1 MAAPSDSAAPPKTT
15 FSALAVFAERRT
27 LVMLALGFS
36 SGLPFY
42 LVFDT
47 LSAWL
52 RDDGLSL
59 EIIGYFSLATLVY
72 SFKFLWAPL
81 VDRTTIPVLTGWLGH
96 RRSWMLLCQALIMV
110 GLWLIAGGNPQTA
123 LGTMA
128 VFAILTGF
136 AGATQDVVLD
146 AWRIEV
152 ADESRQGP
160 MAAAYQWGFR
170 VALLVSGALPL
181 ILAQAYSW
189 QLSYAVMAALML
201 VGMTATLLA
210 PREAQH
216 AVRPIDTKGARRAPL
231 ADAIEWVF
239 RFFILF
245 VAAILL
251 GAGLAANPAPL
262 ALPLGFF
269 GLDGGAEWITT
280 AWRSPNG
287 VWYQVGSVLAGFAV
301 IALAITPMPGM
312 RTRPGVY
319 LFSALAEPLFDF
331 LRRYKGVAAM
341 ILALICV
348 YRLPDFVLNIM
359 NPFYLD
365 LGFTLV
371 EVAEVRKIFGLVAS
385 VLGVFA
391 GGLLVARLGLMPA
404 LVIGAFAAPISNLV
418 FIWLAMQGHDLSA
431 LFIAISIDNIL
442 AGLSGTALIAY
453 MSSLTA
459 AGFTATQYALF
470 SSLYALPGRL
480 IASQSGRLVETAA
493 QNAEPGGPFSALTG
507 LFAGLP
513 PETYAQAFE
522 KSGVSPAA
530 LGAGYVVF
538 FIYSALIGIAAIILA
553 LIVASREGKRR
564 EQTAHTAA
572 AGMPAPPIAKPS
584 R

>member
-1 MAAPSDSAAPPKTT
+1 MLICQA
-15 FSALAVFAERRT
+15 
-27 LVMLALGFS
+27 LVML
-36 SGLPFY
+36 
-42 LVFDT
+42 
-47 LSAWL
+47 
-52 RDDGLSL
+52 
-59 EIIGYFSLATLVY
+59 
-72 SFKFLWAPL
+72 
-81 VDRTTIPVLTGWLGH
+81 
-96 RRSWMLLCQALIMV
+96 
-110 GLWLIAGGNPQTA
+110 GLWMIAGGNPQTS
-123 LGTMA
+123 LGYMA

-152 ADESRQGP
+152 ADESRQGA
-160 MAAAYQWGFR
+160 MAAAYQWGYR

-201 VGMTATLLA
+201 VGMMAALLA

-216 AVRPIDTKGARRAPL
+216 AVRPIDTKGARKAPI
-231 ADAIEWVF
+231 ADALEWAV
-239 RFFILF
+239 RLLILF
-245 VAAILL
+245 VAALLL

-262 ALPLGFF
+262 TLPLGFF
-269 GLDGGAEWITT
+269 GLDGAAQWVTT
-280 AWRSPNG
+280 AWRPPTG

-301 IALAITPMPGM
+301 IVLAITPIPGK
-312 RTRPGVY
+312 RTRPGLY

-331 LRRYKGVAAM
+331 LRRYKGVAAL
-341 ILALICV
+341 ILALICA
-348 YRLPDFVLNIM
+348 YRLSDFVLNIM

-385 VLGVFA
+385 VFGVFA
-391 GGLLVARLGLMPA
+391 GGLVVARLGLMPA
-404 LVIGAFAAPISNLV
+404 LVIGAFAGPLSNLV
-418 FIWLAMQGHDLSA
+418 FIWLAMQGHDLPS
-431 LFIAISIDNIL
+431 LFVAISIDNIL
-442 AGLSGTALIAY
+442 AGFSGTALIAY

-459 AGFTATQYALF
+459 EGFTATQYALF

-493 QNAEPGGPFSALTG
+493 QNAEAGGVFSGLTG
-507 LFAGLP
+507 LFAGVP
-513 PETYAQAFE
+513 PETFAAAFE

-553 LIVASREGKRR
+553 FMVAAREKKRV
-564 EQTAHTAA
+564 EKADSAAHEPE
-572 AGMPAPPIAKPS
+572 PAIAKPAE
-584 R
+584 